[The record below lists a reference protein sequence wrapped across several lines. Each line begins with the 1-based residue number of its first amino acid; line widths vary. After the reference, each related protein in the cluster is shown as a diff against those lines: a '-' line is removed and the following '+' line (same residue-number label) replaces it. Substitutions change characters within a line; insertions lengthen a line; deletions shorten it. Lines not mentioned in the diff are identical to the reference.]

1 MQARNRPLFA
11 AVGAASVSSDS
22 LVVLGE
28 SGDPVP
34 DRARLSQIQ
43 VDLVWDGKGG
53 SGPLS
58 WVLTSDAEGDRLIWS
73 GETDATDALTSGDLA
88 SAQLVL
94 GDDGIAW
101 PGSGG
106 LLYLW
111 LSLASGAADATAT
124 LIGEQR

>member
-34 DRARLSQIQ
+34 DRARLSQVQ

-53 SGPLS
+53 SGPLT
-58 WVLTSDAEGDRLIWS
+58 WLLTSDEAGDQPIWS
-73 GETDATDALTSGDLA
+73 GETDATDALTSSDLA
-88 SAQLVL
+88 SVQLAL

-111 LSLASGAADATAT
+111 LSLASGDADAVAT
-124 LIGEQR
+124 LTGEQR